1 MSPSRLVTV
10 RTVEQL
16 RHHVSQWRSQSL
28 RTAVVPTMGALHD
41 GHLRLAEEGI
51 RRAERVIVTIFI
63 NPRQFAPSED
73 LARYPRDEKG
83 DVARLKAAGAHLVF
97 APDITQMY
105 PPGFATTV
113 SLAGPAKVGLE
124 DRFRPRFFDGVAT
137 VVAKLFLQAG
147 CDYAMFGE
155 KDFQQLK
162 VVTRM
167 ARDLDIATTVI
178 GVETVREA
186 DGLAMSSRNAYLS
199 PKERKIAPL
208 LHAQLQEAATA
219 IRAGRSPDYATRRAR
234 SRLKAAGF
242 AVDYVAARN
251 ADTLERLQDATEP
264 VRLLAAAKLGTTRLI
279 DNIGV

>member
-16 RHHVSQWRSQSL
+16 RHHVGQWRAQGL

-41 GHLRLAEEGI
+41 GHLRLVDRAV

-63 NPRQFAPSED
+63 NPRQFAPTED
-73 LARYPRDEKG
+73 LARYPRNEKA
-83 DVARLKAAGAHLVF
+83 DIARLKAAGAHLVF
-97 APDITQMY
+97 APDVTQMY

-113 SLAGPAKVGLE
+113 SLAGPAKAGLE
-124 DRFRPRFFDGVAT
+124 DRFRPAFFDGVAT

-178 GVETVREA
+178 GVRTVREA

-199 PKERKIAPL
+199 PEEREIAPL
-208 LHAQLQEAATA
+208 LYASLQEAAKA
-219 IRAGRSPDYATRRAR
+219 IRAGRSPRYATRRAR
-234 SRLKAAGF
+234 AALKQAGF

-251 ADTLERLQDATEP
+251 ADTLRPLQDPTEP
-264 VRLLAAAKLGTTRLI
+264 IRLLAAAKLGTTRLI